1 MREIPN
7 LAEQA
12 VDAATIDAC
21 PDISPPITPQD
32 RGALRHP
39 VNSNGSE
46 QAGRRQ
52 VAAPSAD
59 WKPAGSDALTTLPR
73 FTANPLVWKR
83 GILTVS
89 YIGGDPGPLRWHRV
103 FGSL

>member
-32 RGALRHP
+32 RGELRHP

-59 WKPAGSDALTTLPR
+59 
-73 FTANPLVWKR
+73 
-83 GILTVS
+83 
-89 YIGGDPGPLRWHRV
+89 
-103 FGSL
+103 